1 MTSFASLDV
10 PQDDINQRID
20 NIERVRRDF
29 VANVS
34 HELRTPLTVIHGYM
48 EILIERE
55 KGSLYEKIFNEIF
68 TQTKRM
74 ENLVTDL
81 LLLSKLQSSKQHQKE
96 IVNAV
101 KMIEVIC
108 EEAKSLFQAQNHA
121 YHVYLDKNLRI
132 EGDEEELKS
141 VFYNLILNACKYTLK
156 EGEITI
162 AWFQSKDKAIFEVK
176 DTGIGIENKHLS
188 RLTERF
194 YRVDKARSRDSGG
207 TGLGLA
213 IVKHALMRHNAQLV
227 INSTPGV
234 GSCFRAVFPISENS

>member
-1 MTSFASLDV
+1 MNGINASDMHH
-10 PQDDINQRID
+10 DDINQRID
-20 NIERVRRDF
+20 NIERMRRDF

-48 EILIERE
+48 EMLIERE
-55 KGSLYEKIFNEIF
+55 EDNVHAPIFNEIF

-74 ENLVTDL
+74 EHLVSNLL
-81 LLLSKLQSSKQHQKE
+81 FLSKLQSTKQHQKD

-101 KMIEVIC
+101 KMIEVITSD
-108 EEAKSLFQAQNHA
+108 AKNIFANLNHT
-121 YHVYLDKNLRI
+121 YQVYLDKHLSV

-141 VFYNLILNACKYTLK
+141 IFTNLILNACKYTLRN
-156 EGEITI
+156 GEIKI
-162 AWFQSKDKAIFEVK
+162 AWFQSQNKAVFEVK
-176 DTGIGIENKHLS
+176 DTGIGIEAKHLS

-194 YRVDKARSRDSGG
+194 YRVDKSRSRDNGG

-227 INSTPGV
+227 ITSAPGE
-234 GSCFRAVFPISENS
+234 GSCFRAVFPMSENS